1 MWMLLL
7 LIVSSS
13 GADKPA
19 TLQDALSLER
29 AGNDDRALSALD
41 ALVRA
46 EPAMVLARLEAG
58 RIRLKLGR
66 ELDQAELDLD
76 AARTL
81 APENPRAQYL
91 WGLLQEERGNAEEAL
106 RAYGNA
112 VTFRPSFED
121 ARFRLA
127 GMHFARGEWAA
138 AEEHYRALAELRP
151 DWTQVRLQLVSTLE
165 QQGKMA
171 EAERELV
178 RIRREQPGSKLA
190 VRRLADLYERTNRP
204 EEARRLRAELE
215 EDAGQR
221 KMRPL
226 RKSRR

>member
-19 TLQDALSLER
+19 TLQDALSLEK
-29 AGNDDRALSALD
+29 AGDDERALSSID

-46 EPAMVLARLEAG
+46 EPGGVLARLEAG
-58 RIRLKLGR
+58 RLRLKLAR

-76 AARTL
+76 VARAL
-81 APENPRAQYL
+81 APENPRGQYL
-91 WGLLQEERGNAEEAL
+91 WGLLQEERGRPEEAIA
-106 RAYGNA
+106 AYRNA

-127 GMHFARGEWAA
+127 GLHFARGEWAL
-138 AEEHYRALAELRP
+138 AEAQYRALAALRP
-151 DWTQVRLQLVSTLE
+151 DWTQVRLQLAATLE
-165 QQGKMA
+165 QQGRMGDA
-171 EAERELV
+171 EAELV
-178 RIRREQPGSKLA
+178 RIWREQPGSKL
-190 VRRLADLYERTNRP
+190 VGRRLAELYERTNRP
-204 EEARRLRAELE
+204 EEARKLRAELE
-215 EDAGQR
+215 GDGGQK